1 MANSIGRKTSLGMA
15 VTLFSEVISFF
26 LNTISFV
33 ILSRM
38 LSPDDFG
45 LFAILMAVVAV
56 IGLFKDFGLKQATI
70 QFDVNSQIQLSS
82 LFWAQ
87 FFLGLLAYSFLVLL
101 APYLLR
107 FYALEQ
113 LANASVIYILG
124 AVILLQCASL
134 QHHALLLKNLD
145 FKTIAIIK
153 VIASLMSF
161 LAAVFIALNGHG
173 YWALI
178 FKLFIN
184 ESLLSIGYWHCSNW
198 FPSLKFEL
206 FSISKYLKFGAN
218 LFAGNLIHSLT
229 QNLDKIIIGK
239 AFSPELV
246 GYFTRAQAAFTIP
259 TSSVNSSFQ
268 SVGLSI
274 LGKLRGEPKRYNDY
288 YINII
293 KALTF
298 LTVPAVLFLA
308 IFTQDLVLLL
318 IGEKWLPSVPLI
330 KALLLW
336 GLLEAS
342 ACAAPLVN
350 ITRLNAIKLRNISI
364 LKLLLLPFILLIFS
378 NYGLFN
384 LCLAISIFGV
394 IFRVLAMW
402 YSYNGTPIN
411 LSSYLKCYF
420 KPIAYSIIAFVVSW
434 LLIDSILAINN
445 YKILLLAFIY
455 LCSYSLVLFVFEKNS
470 LFKIKKLILA
480 HNISK

>member
-318 IGEKWLPSVPLI
+318 IGEKWYH
-330 KALLLW
+330 W
-336 GLLEAS
+336 
-342 ACAAPLVN
+342 
-350 ITRLNAIKLRNISI
+350 
-364 LKLLLLPFILLIFS
+364 
-378 NYGLFN
+378 
-384 LCLAISIFGV
+384 
-394 IFRVLAMW
+394 
-402 YSYNGTPIN
+402 
-411 LSSYLKCYF
+411 
-420 KPIAYSIIAFVVSW
+420 
-434 LLIDSILAINN
+434 
-445 YKILLLAFIY
+445 
-455 LCSYSLVLFVFEKNS
+455 
-470 LFKIKKLILA
+470 
-480 HNISK
+480 SK

>member
-45 LFAILMAVVAV
+45 LFAILMAVIAV

-70 QFDVNSQIQLSS
+70 QFNVNSQLQLSS
-82 LFWAQ
+82 LFWIQ
-87 FFLGLLAYSFLVLL
+87 FLLGLLIYSFLVLL
-101 APYLLR
+101 APYLVK

-113 LANASVIYILG
+113 FANASVICILG
-124 AVILLQCASL
+124 SVIILQCVSL
-134 QHHALLLKNLD
+134 QHHALLLKNLN
-145 FKTIAIIK
+145 FKAIAFIK
-153 VIASLMSF
+153 IIASLFSF
-161 LAAVFIALNGHG
+161 LAAVYIALNGHG

-178 FKLFIN
+178 VKFLIN
-184 ESLLSIGYWHCSNW
+184 ESLLTLGYWHCSNW
-198 FPSLKFEL
+198 FPSLRFDL
-206 FSISKYLKFGAN
+206 YSISKHMKFGAN
-218 LFAGNLIHSLT
+218 LFAANLIHSIN

-239 AFSPELV
+239 AFSPDLV
-246 GYFTRAQAAFTIP
+246 GYFTRAQAAYTIP

-274 LGKLRGEPKRYNDY
+274 LGKLKSAPKQYNDY

-318 IGEKWLPSVPLI
+318 IGEKWLQSVPMI
-330 KALLLW
+330 KALLFW

-378 NYGLFN
+378 NYGLYN

-402 YSYNGTPIN
+402 YSYKGSPIN
-411 LSSYLKCYF
+411 LSSYFKCYF
-420 KPIAYSIIAFVVSW
+420 KPIAYSSIASVVSW
-434 LLIDSILAINN
+434 LATDSMLVINN
-445 YKILLLAFIY
+445 YKTLLLALIY
-455 LCSYSLVLFVFEKNS
+455 LCIYSLTIFVFERNS
-470 LFKIKKLILA
+470 IFEIKKLMLA

>member
-198 FPSLKFEL
+198 FPSLK
-206 FSISKYLKFGAN
+206 
-218 LFAGNLIHSLT
+218 
-229 QNLDKIIIGK
+229 LDKIIIGK